1 MFKKLFILAVL
12 LMTSVVMTAQVTS
25 ADISG
30 IVMAGDETAI
40 GATITAKHI
49 PSGSVYRGITN
60 IDGRFIISGMRAG
73 GPYEI
78 DS

>member
-1 MFKKLFILAVL
+1 MFKKLFILTVL

-30 IVMAGDETAI
+30 IVMAGNETAI

-49 PSGSVYRGITN
+49 PSGSVYRGIHLPVFRN
-60 IDGRFIISGMRAG
+60 ACSRDHGFI
-73 GPYEI
+73 
-78 DS
+78 